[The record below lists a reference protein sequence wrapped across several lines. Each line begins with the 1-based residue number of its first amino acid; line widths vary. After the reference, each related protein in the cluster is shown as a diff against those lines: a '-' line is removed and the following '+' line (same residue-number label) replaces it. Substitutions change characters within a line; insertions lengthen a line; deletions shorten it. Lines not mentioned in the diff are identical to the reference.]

1 METECKHCG
10 KQILNKGSLTVH
22 EIYYC
27 KSNPEKKEKAS
38 NFIEYN
44 RKLKAGEVKKEFGN
58 QFIKAKLIGTQVF
71 VSDETK
77 KKISDKAKHQVWT
90 DERRNAHSESM
101 RKAVE
106 QNPLSYSVENVC
118 CRVKKTQYNGTWLTG
133 MWEVEVAKFLDQKGI
148 KWTNKIDPIRYV
160 WEERDRNYFP
170 DFYLPDFDLYIE
182 VKGIQVDR
190 DDAKWSVVENLMIVK
205 EDGIKAIRS
214 GEDLEIKANNPYFK
228 K

>member
-1 METECKHCG
+1 MNARSQARG
-10 KQILNKGSLTVH
+10 KVR
-22 EIYYC
+22 
-27 KSNPEKKEKAS
+27 
-38 NFIEYN
+38 F
-44 RKLKAGEVKKEFGN
+44 
-58 QFIKAKLIGTQVF
+58 
-71 VSDETK
+71 D
-77 KKISDKAKHQVWT
+77 
-90 DERRNAHSESM
+90 
-101 RKAVE
+101 
-106 QNPLSYSVENVC
+106 
-118 CRVKKTQYNGTWLTG
+118 
-133 MWEVEVAKFLDQKGI
+133 
-148 KWTNKIDPIRYV
+148 IDPIRYV